1 MRPHTGRTHRD
12 ASPGGAWACLALRPR
27 LGLLNYLSVGFMYV
41 IFLSFFDV
49 LLIDYFVVTS
59 LFLSVELAVR
69 LARVRANARYRGGHA
84 VDQVSAVTGTAPAKE

>member
-1 MRPHTGRTHRD
+1 MPAREV
-12 ASPGGAWACLALRPR
+12 
-27 LGLLNYLSVGFMYV
+27 LGLVLLSGLVSDFLNYLSVGFMYV

-84 VDQVSAVTGTAPAKE
+84 VDQVSAVTGNAPAKE